1 MLHVGQASADP
12 TLRKA
17 LAIGA
22 DKAIR
27 IDTPALDAFVVADK
41 FQTTCK
47 QSYDL
52 IIAGR
57 ESIDY
62 NGSMVPGLVAA
73 KSDIAFVN
81 TCVQLEIDGSTAT
94 ATRDGWWYG
103 STKRRSP

>member
-1 MLHVGQASADP
+1 MLHVGQASAEP

-27 IDTPALDAFVVADK
+27 IDTPAVDAFVVADQISK
-41 FQTTCK
+41 YLQANP
-47 QSYDL
+47 YDL

-73 KSDIAFVN
+73 KVIS
-81 TCVQLEIDGSTAT
+81 LLSTLVF
-94 ATRDGWWYG
+94 
-103 STKRRSP
+103 S